1 MDGWMDGWGGWTEE
15 GWVGAWIDGQMNE
28 WVGGGVY
35 RWIGGWVAGW
45 VDADIKFQVLFTY
58 FVSLI
63 LLIG

>member
-1 MDGWMDGWGGWTEE
+1 
-15 GWVGAWIDGQMNE
+15 MNE

-35 RWIGGWVAGW
+35 RWIGGWVGGW
-45 VDADIKFQVLFTY
+45 VDADIKFQVPFPY